1 MIWSRGRG
9 TLSGSSVQI
18 RCEQAQ
24 TQEVTTAPENAGGP
38 RFPDMVEKL
47 APGTGQLDVAWW
59 TVGGLG
65 WAKRSVARVALAQLE
80 TLESAPTPLGSA
92 AAAK

>member
-1 MIWSRGRG
+1 MIWSWGRG

-59 TVGGLG
+59 TVGDWAGRSEAWRG
-65 WAKRSVARVALAQLE
+65 WRWRNSKLLSPPQ
-80 TLESAPTPLGSA
+80 PH
-92 AAAK
+92 